1 MKKEN
6 KGTHEVKEP
15 QEIEKGI
22 GITHLDHSFI
32 KAEHLKFYSSESKGK
47 MVIETDEF
55 SAVNPTSSN
64 PESITLKVEYALKG
78 KTVLKESFYEYLKS
92 FRYVG
97 IHQDELTLR
106 IYEDLKKL
114 IGHNQITVTTF
125 IQGDG
130 GLGITCTESASKGM
144 SAGY

>member
-6 KGTHEVKEP
+6 EKT

-22 GITHLDHSFI
+22 GIAYLDDSHI
-32 KAEHLKFYSSESKGK
+32 KAESLKFYASESKGN
-47 MVIETDEF
+47 MVIEAEDF
-55 SAVNPTSSN
+55 STVNPTTAN
-64 PESITLKVEYALKG
+64 PETVSLKVQYALKG

-97 IHQDELTLR
+97 IHQDQLTLR

-125 IQGDG
+125 VQGDG
-130 GLGITCTESASKGM
+130 GISVTCTESASKGM

>member
-1 MKKEN
+1 
-6 KGTHEVKEP
+6 
-15 QEIEKGI
+15 
-22 GITHLDHSFI
+22 
-32 KAEHLKFYSSESKGK
+32 
-47 MVIETDEF
+47 MVIEAEDF
-55 SAVNPTSSN
+55 SVVNPTTAN
-64 PESITLKVEYALKG
+64 PETVSLKVHYALKG

-97 IHQDELTLR
+97 IHQDQLTLK

-125 IQGDG
+125 VQGDG
-130 GLGITCTESASKGM
+130 GISVTCTESASKGM

>member
-6 KGTHEVKEP
+6 EKT
-15 QEIEKGI
+15 QEIEIGVGI
-22 GITHLDHSFI
+22 AYLEDSHI
-32 KAEHLKFYSSESKGK
+32 KADSLKFYASESKGN
-47 MVIETDEF
+47 MVIEAEDF
-55 SAVNPTSSN
+55 STVNPTTAN
-64 PESITLKVEYALKG
+64 PETVTLKVQYALKG

-97 IHQDELTLR
+97 IHQDILTLR
-106 IYEDLKKL
+106 IYDDLKKL

-125 IQGDG
+125 VQGDG
-130 GLGITCTESASKGM
+130 GIAITCTESASKGM

>member
-6 KGTHEVKEP
+6 KEPIETKDP
-15 QEIEKGI
+15 QEVQQGI
-22 GITHLDHSFI
+22 GINYLEQHHI
-32 KAEHLKFYSSESKGK
+32 KAEMLKFYASESVGN
-47 MVIETDEF
+47 MVIEAEDF
-55 SAVNPTSSN
+55 SVVNPTTAN
-64 PESITLKVEYALKG
+64 PETVSLKVHYALKG
-78 KTVLKESFYEYLKS
+78 KTILKESFYEYLKS

-97 IHQDELTLR
+97 IHQDQVTLR

-125 IQGDG
+125 VQGDG
-130 GLGITCTESASKGM
+130 GISVTCTESASKGM